1 MSDLHVVFGT
11 GPLGLSV
18 ARELALR
25 GKQVRMVNRSGKSDP
40 NLTPQGVEVVSADLY
55 SASAAAAV
63 TLGAVAAYQCAQP
76 AYHKWVQE
84 FPPLQTAIIEGV
96 GQSGA
101 KLVLGDNLYMYGKTG
116 GAAMRE
122 DTPHNPVAKKSKLRA
137 QMADSAMAAHK
148 SGKIRLAIGR
158 GADFYGPGVLGS
170 AFGDRVFP
178 AILAGKAGELTGN
191 GDLPHTITYIYDFG
205 KALVNI
211 AESDDAMGQI
221 WHVPNAPTTTQ
232 RQFLAKAF
240 ERAGKPAKYTTVGP
254 LMMRIAGLFVPAA
267 REVVEMM
274 YEFTESFVVD
284 HSKYVKAFG
293 NHATSHADG
302 IKATLDWYKAR

>member
-1 MSDLHVVFGT
+1 MSELHVVFGT

-25 GKQVRMVNRSGKSDP
+25 GKQIRLVNRSGKSDP
-40 NLTPQGVEVVSADLY
+40 KLTPQGVEIVPCDLY
-55 SASAAAAV
+55 SASATAEVTRGAAAV
-63 TLGAVAAYQCAQP
+63 YQCAQP
-76 AYHKWVQE
+76 AYSKWVQE
-84 FPPLQTAIIEGV
+84 FPALQAAIIDGV
-96 GQSGA
+96 SQSGA
-101 KLVLGDNLYMYGKTG
+101 KLILGDNLYMYGKTG

-122 DTPHNPVAKKSKLRA
+122 DTPHHPVAKKSKLRA
-137 QMADSAMAAHK
+137 AMADSAMAAHQ

-158 GADFYGPGVLGS
+158 GADFYGRGVLGS
-170 AFGDRVFP
+170 AFGERTFP
-178 AILAGKAGELTGN
+178 AILAGKAGEMTGN
-191 GDLPHTITYIYDFG
+191 GDVPHTITYIDDFG

-211 AESDDAMGQI
+211 GESDDAMGQV

-232 RQFLAKAF
+232 RQFLATAF
-240 ERAGKPAKYTTVGP
+240 KVAGKSAKYTTVGP
-254 LMMRIAGLFVPAA
+254 LMLRIAGLFMPSAG
-267 REVVEMM
+267 EVVEML

-302 IKATLDWYKAR
+302 IKTTLDWFAAR